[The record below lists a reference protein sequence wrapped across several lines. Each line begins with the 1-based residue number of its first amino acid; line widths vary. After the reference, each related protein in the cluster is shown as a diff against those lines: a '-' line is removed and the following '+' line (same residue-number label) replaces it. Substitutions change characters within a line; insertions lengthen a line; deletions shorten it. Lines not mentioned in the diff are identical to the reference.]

1 MKPQLHSPQSRGF
14 ALVVTLSLM
23 ILLTIIAVGL
33 LTLSSIS
40 LRASSQGNSTAETRA
55 NARLALM
62 LALGDLQKHLGPD
75 RAITAPSEILA
86 TPTTSIAKPNT
97 TGVWES
103 WWDFNPNGAPDYGSE
118 NGSEKTSRFRRW
130 LVSSADMAAAGSRNF
145 VTTGWSGKSIEL
157 VGNGS
162 LGAGATNA
170 GKVTAGLVPVSKNGR
185 IHGSYAWHVSDE
197 SVKAR
202 INLYRDPGQNST
214 LHKSGPCLQ
223 ATALT
228 PRS

>member
-1 MKPQLHSPQSRGF
+1 MTIIDIRSKTGRGGF

-40 LRASSQGNSTAETRA
+40 LRASSQENAMAEARA

-86 TPTTSIAKPNT
+86 TPSASIAKPNT

-118 NGSEKTSRFRRW
+118 KTSSFRRW
-130 LVSSADMAAAGSRNF
+130 LVSSADMAAAGSRDF
-145 VTTGWSGKSIEL
+145 VTTAWTGKTIEL
-157 VGNGS
+157 VGKNS
-162 LGAGATNA
+162 LGGTATAA
-170 GKVTAGLVPVSKNGR
+170 GKVTAGLVPVSKNGG
-185 IHGSYAWHVSDE
+185 IHGSYGWHVSDE

-202 INLYRDPGQNST
+202 INLYRDPGQNTT
-214 LHKSGPCLQ
+214 LAQKR
-223 ATALT
+223 ALLAGHR
-228 PRS
+228 PDPLPA